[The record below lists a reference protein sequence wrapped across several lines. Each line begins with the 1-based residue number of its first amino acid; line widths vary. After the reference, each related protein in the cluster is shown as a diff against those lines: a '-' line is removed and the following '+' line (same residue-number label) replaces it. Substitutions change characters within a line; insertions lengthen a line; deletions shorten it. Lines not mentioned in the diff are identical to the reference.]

1 MKKAWKYFVNFWK
14 GIWAIIKSMG
24 NWRGVLSLFIV
35 WASLSGAGLI
45 AIGFIFS
52 SKALRNIGFGIYAFW
67 LGPFTPLIPIMIALA
82 MFIQRFIF
90 LDKNVSWK
98 TIKDKF
104 KMAFSE
110 DENEKEHKE
119 IVVIEN
125 EDIKPEELK

>member
-1 MKKAWKYFVNFWK
+1 
-14 GIWAIIKSMG
+14 
-24 NWRGVLSLFIV
+24 
-35 WASLSGAGLI
+35 
-45 AIGFIFS
+45 
-52 SKALRNIGFGIYAFW
+52 
-67 LGPFTPLIPIMIALA
+67 MIALA

>member
-35 WASLSGAGLI
+35 WLIISGSGLI
-45 AIGFIFS
+45 ILGFII
-52 SKALRNIGFGIYAFW
+52 RNNWLKGIGITMYAFW

-82 MFIQRFIF
+82 MFIQRFVF

-104 KMAFSE
+104 KMVFSE

-119 IVVIEN
+119 TVVIEN
-125 EDIKPEELK
+125 EDIKPEE